1 MPVFALLGIIISG
14 FLFSPNLSDNY
25 IIKDK
30 NLVSFGAGYTVKTGA
45 FDKDRANFFLNL
57 IPNVTLPQNQ
67 FENKLGNFFYHN
79 ISNIKPILGF
89 GEISSASWYT
99 QIGLSRDWYITDRI
113 AMNFFTGPA
122 FIYLSDAD
130 NKIMTGFLQFK
141 SSIEISYVI
150 TSNIRAG
157 LSYFHMSNGGILPYG
172 PNSGIDTL
180 NLNLAFG
187 I

>member
-30 NLVSFGAGYTVKTGA
+30 NLVSFGTGYTVKTGA
-45 FDKDRANFFLNL
+45 FDKDRFNFFLNL
-57 IPNVTLPQNQ
+57 TPNIKLPNNQ
-67 FENKLGNFFYHN
+67 FQNNIGNFFYQN
-79 ISNIKPILGF
+79 ISNIRPILGF

-130 NKIMTGFLQFK
+130 KQIMTGLLQFK
-141 SSIEISYVI
+141 SSIEISYAI
-150 TSNIRAG
+150 TSDIRAG